1 MFGNK
6 DKSKKLSKRG
16 VAIRGMKAGKAIA
29 NALSPTGGSDTPEV
43 DSGALY
49 VDKGGDKYKDK
60 YTPKPKEDPV
70 AAPASLPNSS
80 KVNSESGS
88 NSAMSIGKK
97 KKKSKAT
104 RY

>member
-1 MFGNK
+1 MFGNN
-6 DKSKKLSKRG
+6 DKKNKKLSKRG

-43 DSGALY
+43 SSGDLY
-49 VDKGGDKYKDK
+49 VDKGRDKYKDK
-60 YTPKPKEDPV
+60 YDPESPPGGV
-70 AAPASLPNSS
+70 PNSS
-80 KVNSESGS
+80 NPNKESGS

-97 KKKSKAT
+97 KKKNKAT

>member
-1 MFGNK
+1 MFGNN
-6 DKSKKLSKRG
+6 DKKNKRLSKRG

-49 VDKGGDKYKDK
+49 VDKGGSKYD
-60 YTPKPKEDPV
+60 TKPKEDPV
-70 AAPASLPNSS
+70 AAPASSPNSS

-88 NSAMSIGKK
+88 NSAMSINRKK
-97 KKKSKAT
+97 NKRT
-104 RY
+104 RYA